1 MKYRQYLK
9 LEKSLSDNTVDA
21 YLTDLDKLLAYLT
34 LENINILDVRLENLE
49 DFSAGL
55 HDIGIHPRSQARI
68 LSGIRSF
75 YRFLIMEDYLKADP
89 TELLESPQT
98 GFKLPEVMT
107 VEEIDLLI
115 GSIDRSTK
123 EGQRNRAILETLYSC
138 GLRVSELCN
147 LKLSELYFEEGF
159 IKVEGKGSKQRLVPI
174 SPRTI
179 GQLMKEGKKE
189 EAETARARV
198 AELKEGNKELDAAM
212 TQAATDMQNV
222 LYTIPNIPY
231 DSVPE
236 GVGAED
242 NVVEKMGGMETEL
255 PKDALPHWEL
265 AKKYDLIDFD
275 LGVKITGAGFPVYK
289 GKGAQLQR
297 ALINFFLDEA
307 RKSGYTEIM
316 PPTVVNAA
324 SGYGTGQLPDKEGQM
339 YHCEVDDLYL
349 IPTAEVPVTN
359 IYRDVILE
367 EKQLPIMNCAYTQCF
382 RREAGSYGKDVR
394 GLNRLHEF
402 SKVELVR
409 IDKPEHSKQ
418 SHQEMLDHVE
428 GLLQKL
434 ELPYR
439 ILRLC
444 GGDMSFTAALCFDFE
459 VYSEA
464 QKRWL
469 EVSSVSNF
477 DTYQANR
484 LKCRYR
490 NAEKKTEL
498 CHTLNGSALALP
510 RIVAALLENN
520 QTPEGIRIPK
530 ALVPYCGFDMIE

>member
-1 MKYRQYLK
+1 MLTLK
-9 LEKSLSDNTVDA
+9 MIMEQTDKVIAGLEKKHFKNAKETIAEV
-21 YLTDLDKLLAYLT
+21 
-34 LENINILDVRLENLE
+34 LELNSKRRSTQNILDKN
-49 DFSAGL
+49 
-55 HDIGIHPRSQARI
+55 
-68 LSGIRSF
+68 
-75 YRFLIMEDYLKADP
+75 
-89 TELLESPQT
+89 
-98 GFKLPEVMT
+98 
-107 VEEIDLLI
+107 
-115 GSIDRSTK
+115 
-123 EGQRNRAILETLYSC
+123 
-138 GLRVSELCN
+138 
-147 LKLSELYFEEGF
+147 LSEVNQL
-159 IKVEGKGSKQRLVPI
+159 SR
-174 SPRTI
+174 SI
-179 GQLMKEGKKE
+179 GALMKEGKKE
-189 EAETARARV
+189 EAEAAKKHV
-198 AELKEGNKELDAAM
+198 AEIKESNKSLQAEMDKAAE
-212 TQAATDMQNV
+212 DMQT
-222 LYTIPNIPY
+222 LLFTIPNVPY
-231 DSVPE
+231 DEVPE
-236 GVGAED
+236 GNGAED
-242 NVVEKMGGMETEL
+242 NLVVKMEGMETEL
-255 PKDALPHWEL
+255 PKNALPHWEL
-265 AKKYDLIDFD
+265 AKKYNLIDFD
-275 LGVKITGAGFPVYK
+275 LGVKITGAGFPVYI
-289 GKGAQLQR
+289 GQGARLQR

-307 RKSGYTEIM
+307 RNAGYLEIM
-316 PPTVVNAA
+316 PPTVVNQA

-339 YHCEVDDLYL
+339 YHCNLDDLYL

-359 IYRDVILE
+359 IYRDVILD
-367 EKQLPIMNCAYTQCF
+367 EKQLPVKNCAYTQCF

-409 IDKPEHSKQ
+409 IDTPEHSKA

-444 GGDMSFTAALCFDFE
+444 GGDISFTAAICYDFE

-490 NAEKKTEL
+490 DADKKIQL

-530 ALVPYCGFDMIE
+530 ALVPYTGFDMIK